1 MASLTSLL
9 TPASD
14 GSSGVVTKQP
24 KVFFNGTLTA
34 ADLTGN
40 DTWTLFTNDAT
51 TTSVIEA
58 VLIDGSVTFS
68 NADGESA
75 SGTFIND
82 TIALGKTENLAGS
95 EITAPST
102 SLTIK
107 LDTPLVAGGA
117 THYPEGNQTLV
128 IDSSNSAKFYTYS
141 DVAFTTKSNYP
152 LVSIE
157 EDELIAKYFDPTFDG
172 TRTTSFGSITVPSMS
187 NSSWYYSTG
196 NHAYYFYT
204 DGNAQTRLYHATI
217 TGGTFGAWSY
227 AVNQTY
233 SYMALDLSV
242 NKAFYSKSGDVFEW
256 DLATNNG
263 NVLGN
268 SVSGFRGSSTYTT
281 AGAANGVFF
290 HVPNSSYTSNFSYYD
305 TNDDTY
311 GSLNLPASFGSSN
324 NSFLGACY
332 NPDENKFYLSIGYSG
347 NAWTYSVDWSTKTV
361 LFLGYASQV
370 YPNNIATTKAILGN
384 NKGEMFIHSAANEF
398 EIIKFEND
406 VATVQET
413 ITDINGITN
422 PYSNSAWYRK
432 LTEVTQTAALDASD
446 HIINLKC
453 KVSGTEYKEG

>member
-14 GSSGVVTKQP
+14 GASGVVTKQP

-40 DTWTLFTNDAT
+40 DTWSLFTNDAT
-51 TTSVIEA
+51 TTSVIES

-68 NADGESA
+68 NADGESV

-107 LDTPLVAGGA
+107 LDTPLVAGDA
-117 THYPEGNQTLV
+117 TYYAEGNQTLV

-141 DVAFTTKSNYP
+141 DVASTTKSNYP

-187 NSSWYYSTG
+187 NPSWYYSTG

-204 DGNAQTRLYHATI
+204 DGNSTQRLYHATI
-217 TGGTFGAWSY
+217 TGGTVGGWSPV
-227 AVNQTY
+227 VNQTY

-242 NKAFYSKSGDVFEW
+242 NKVFYSKSGHLYQF
-256 DLATNNG
+256 DLANYTTSQ
-263 NVLGN
+263 VAL
-268 SVSGFRGSSTYTT
+268 SIFRGSSTYNT

-290 HVPNSSYTSNFSYYD
+290 HMPYSSSTSRFDYYD

-311 GSLNLPASFGSSN
+311 GTINLPASFGISS
-324 NSFLGACY
+324 SPFFGVCY
-332 NPDENKFYLSIGYSG
+332 NPDENKFYLSIGYGS
-347 NAWTYSVDWSTKTV
+347 NVWTYSVDWSTKTV
-361 LFLGYASQV
+361 LSLGNASQV
-370 YPNNIATTKAILGN
+370 YPNSIATTKAILGN

-413 ITDINGITN
+413 IADINGITN
-422 PYSNSAWYRK
+422 PYGNSAWYRK
-432 LTEVTQTAALDASD
+432 LTEVTQTETLDASD

-453 KVSGTEYKEG
+453 KVSGTEYKEV